1 MKHKLIIL
9 SIVLLFTSVIA
20 EAQSQRGVRIGYI
33 DMEYI
38 LESVPEY
45 QEAMVQLDGRVQR
58 WRKDMDDMQKEI
70 DQMKLD
76 LSNERV
82 LLTRELIEE
91 REEDIKIKESQL
103 FDYQQN
109 RFGPNGD
116 LFIQRRQLVQ
126 PIQDQVFTAVQEIAS
141 NRQYDFIFDKS
152 ADVVMLYAA
161 ERNDISD
168 QVVRIIN
175 RAARRTQAESR
186 QDRRDIETRDG
197 LSDEQDSKLSE
208 REQLRQQRQAEREAV
223 LDERRRIRDSLQ
235 DARRAEIEAR
245 RQGRENQGGDDN
257 DGGDSKSSGGEENKS
272 ATDTTT
278 APAPSREQILA
289 ERKRV
294 QDSVRKARLAEQEA
308 RRLRIQQERQQ
319 RQDSI
324 LNARSG
330 NNNPPQLPDDHGDGD
345 GLNK

>member
-1 MKHKLIIL
+1 MKNKLIIL
-9 SIVLLFTSVIA
+9 SIVLLFTSVIV
-20 EAQSQRGVRIGYI
+20 EAQAQRGVRIGYI

-38 LESVPEY
+38 LENVPEY
-45 QEAMVQLDGRVQR
+45 QEAKIQLDGRVQR
-58 WRKDMDDMQKEI
+58 WRKDLDEQQKEI
-70 DQMKLD
+70 DQMKLN

-91 REEDIKIKESQL
+91 REEDIKIKEAQL
-103 FDYQQN
+103 FEYQQS

-126 PIQDQVFTAVQEIAS
+126 PIQDQVFAAVQDIAS

-168 QVVRIIN
+168 QVIRIIN

-197 LSDEQDSKLSE
+197 LSDEQDRRLSE
-208 REQLRQQRQAEREAV
+208 REQLQQQRQAEREAV
-223 LDERRRIRDSLQ
+223 LNERRRARDSIQ
-235 DARRAEIEAR
+235 SARQAEIEAR
-245 RQGRENQGGDDN
+245 RQGGAQTNQTDGDE
-257 DGGDSKSSGGEENKS
+257 GR
-272 ATDTTT
+272 ATTS
-278 APAPSREQILA
+278 APSSQPTREEIQA
-289 ERKRV
+289 ERRRV
-294 QDSVRKARLAEQEA
+294 QDSIRDARLAEQEA
-308 RRLRIQQERQQ
+308 RRQRIQEERQQ

-324 LNARSG
+324 LNARRG
-330 NNNPPQLPDDHGDGD
+330 NNTPPQLPEEDGDGD
-345 GLNK
+345 GL

>member
-38 LESVPEY
+38 LENVPEY

-58 WRKDMDDMQKEI
+58 WRKDMEDQQKEI
-70 DQMKLD
+70 DQMKLN

-91 REEDIKIKESQL
+91 REEDIKIKETQL
-103 FDYQQN
+103 FEYQQS

-141 NRQYDFIFDKS
+141 GRQYDFIFDKS

-168 QVVRIIN
+168 QVIRIIN

-186 QDRRDIETRDG
+186 QDRREIESRDG
-197 LSDEQDSKLSE
+197 LSDEQDKRLTE
-208 REQLRQQRQAEREAV
+208 REQLQQQRQAEREAV
-223 LDERRRIRDSLQ
+223 LEERRRVRDSIQ
-235 DARRAEIEAR
+235 SARQAELEAR
-245 RQGRENQGGDDN
+245 RQGAPRNQAGDD
-257 DGGDSKSSGGEENKS
+257 DGDTTPQTRPEGRTTTS
-272 ATDTTT
+272 ATGTQ
-278 APAPSREQILA
+278 PSREEIQA
-289 ERKRV
+289 ERRRV
-294 QDSVRKARLAEQEA
+294 QDSIRDARIAEQEA
-308 RRLRIQQERQQ
+308 RRAQILEDRRR

-324 LNARSG
+324 QNARSG
-330 NNNPPQLPDDHGDGD
+330 NNNPPQLPDDDGD
-345 GLNK
+345 GEGLNK